1 MKIIVAK
8 TAGFCMGVKRAVDLA
23 LENAGKLPDGLK
35 TLGFNMKQSI
45 QTFIFNLNPL

>member
-23 LENAGKLPDGLK
+23 LRIHQDHPKDKDLSPLIHNSR
-35 TLGFNMKQSI
+35 QSRCCA
-45 QTFIFNLNPL
+45 NEE